1 MLRDLELKTM
11 TVEMMNE
18 KGMIAFETKS
28 KKLIHFALLDLL
40 FEMKSKKVIQFA
52 PLAL

>member
-1 MLRDLELKTM
+1 MKTM

-18 KGMIAFETKS
+18 KGMIVFEMKA
-28 KKLIHFALLDLL
+28 KKLIHFVLLDLL

-52 PLAL
+52 LLAL